1 MKITLTVDDADIDA
15 SLKKALDEAV
25 ANLVRG
31 RIEAV
36 ADEYMKRHA
45 DNIIPRVSAQMDAMV
60 GRKVNARI
68 DTILS
73 NGKWNTDGG
82 TTSKEIRT
90 IFKELIGESFAND
103 YIDQLIKAQTSQYTD
118 DLIRSKLNNDLAP
131 EYVALLTK
139 YKNMMSAELSKMVKL

>member
-31 RIEAV
+31 RIESV
-36 ADEYMKRHA
+36 ADEHMKRQA
-45 DNIIPRVSAQMDAMV
+45 ENIMPRVSAQMDAMV

-68 DTILS
+68 DSILN

-82 TTSKEIRT
+82 AASKEIRA
-90 IFKELIGESFAND
+90 IFKEIIGESFAND
-103 YIDQLIKAQTSQYTD
+103 YIDQLIKAQTSQYAD
-118 DLIRSKLNNDLAP
+118 DLIRSKWNNDLAP